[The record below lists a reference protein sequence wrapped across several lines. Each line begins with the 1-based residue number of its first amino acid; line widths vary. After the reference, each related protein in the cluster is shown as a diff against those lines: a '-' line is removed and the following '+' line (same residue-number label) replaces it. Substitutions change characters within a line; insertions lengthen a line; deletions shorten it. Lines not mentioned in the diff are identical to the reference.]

1 MLARLSKLT
10 AGMFAATLV
19 QACSTTAASPP
30 LEPVIEIQ
38 KEEVAVRV
46 PCQVD
51 AVPVAQYPFDAATKD
66 APIDKKV
73 ELLTADRLA
82 RAETERVLRAALDG
96 CRK

>member
-19 QACSTTAASPP
+19 QACSTAASPP
-30 LEPVIEIQ
+30 LQPVIEIQ
-38 KEEVAVRV
+38 KEEVQVRV
-46 PCQVD
+46 PCQVAD
-51 AVPVAQYPFDAATKD
+51 VPAVKYPFDEATKD
-66 APIDKKV
+66 SPIDTKV